1 MFLALKSPVSIW
13 FFFLMNKYSF
23 ESKLFHFPLGT
34 ICTWIFV
41 QYNRFTPLVYHCA
54 ISETPIRILMHSW
67 VKIISKNI
75 VDCRI
80 NTILVYWWWMKILFD
95 SAQNGRKNSL
105 KLVLLPVSQPRQI
118 NSIFTIT
125 RPILYIYLHCGK
137 YHVCV
142 IEQKKNKGLH
152 SH

>member
-1 MFLALKSPVSIW
+1 MFLALKCPVSIW

-23 ESKLFHFPLGT
+23 ESKLFHFLSGT

-41 QYNRFTPLVYHCA
+41 QYNRFTPLVYHCV

-80 NTILVYWWWMKILFD
+80 NTILVYWFD
-95 SAQNGRKNSL
+95 SAQNGWKNSL

-118 NSIFTIT
+118 NSIFTII

-142 IEQKKNKGLH
+142 IKQKKNKGLH